1 MKAETENGTEN
12 RDVTNYAILAGL
24 SENYYKRLVVDMMGK
39 CICYE
44 SCN

>member
-24 SENYYKRLVVDMMGK
+24 SENYYKRLVVDMRRFGEM
-39 CICYE
+39 YLL
-44 SCN
+44 